1 MLAAL
6 MLIGAAFATALAH
19 EHEQLEHQMTD
30 EKPRTNLST
39 PKVSSGNPV
48 TATPP
53 AKQKPAKIRSR
64 EELRP
69 LARRIAENP
78 QIMQRFYQARG
89 SDNEALGLEVVEEI
103 RNYAR
108 ELDPTITFFEGTTM
122 VLVLEE
128 MFPR

>member
-1 MLAAL
+1 
-6 MLIGAAFATALAH
+6 
-19 EHEQLEHQMTD
+19 MTD
-30 EKPRTNLST
+30 EKPRTNLYT
-39 PKVSSGNPV
+39 PKVSPLEAK
-48 TATPP
+48 TAAPFSLTKQTPD
-53 AKQKPAKIRSR
+53 RSR

-69 LARRIAENP
+69 LAERVAQNP

-89 SDNEALGLEVVEEI
+89 SDNEALGRDVVDEI

-108 ELDPTITFFEGTTM
+108 ELDPTITYVEGARM